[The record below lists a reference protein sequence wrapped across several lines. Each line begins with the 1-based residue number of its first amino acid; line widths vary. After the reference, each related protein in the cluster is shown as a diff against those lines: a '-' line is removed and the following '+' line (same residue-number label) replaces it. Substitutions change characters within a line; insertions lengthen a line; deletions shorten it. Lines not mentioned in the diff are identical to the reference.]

1 MSAADLHQHL
11 WPEPF
16 VELLRSR
23 RRAPYLRGWKLVTE
37 GEPSYEI
44 RPRDH
49 EVDRR
54 MEQDRAA
61 GIGLACVSLSA
72 PLGIESLPSDESGAL
87 LDAWHEG
94 ALDLPGHFA
103 AWASVTTAEPDV
115 VGLAER
121 LSGPFVGVQLPAT
134 TLGSPAGWH
143 AAGAVLR
150 VAELADKPVFV
161 HPGPVPPVA
170 GVPSWWAPVVGY
182 VAQLQAAW
190 WAWHAFGGRSQF
202 PRLRLVFAAGAGLA
216 PAHHERLTARGG
228 QFGPVDADVFVD
240 TSSYAA
246 QGLDALVRALGI
258 DVLVLGS
265 DRPYAEPLASL
276 LGEAATQAVRVANPR
291 RALGLSPGLETAD
304 TGTTAVTGRRVA

>member
-1 MSAADLHQHL
+1 MSGIDLHQHL
-11 WPEPF
+11 WPEPLL
-16 VELLRSR
+16 ELLRSR
-23 RRAPYLRGWKLVTE
+23 TRAPYLRGWQLVTA
-37 GEPSYEI
+37 GEPAYEI

-49 EVDRR
+49 EVGRR
-54 MEQDRAA
+54 IEQDRDA

-72 PLGIESLPSDESGAL
+72 PLGIESLPRDEAGVL

-94 ALDLPGHFA
+94 ALELPGHFA
-103 AWASVTTAEPDV
+103 AWASTTTEEPDL

-121 LSGPFVGVQLPAT
+121 LSGPFVGLQLPAT
-134 TLGSPAGWH
+134 ALGSPAGWH
-143 AAGAVLR
+143 TAGEVIR

-161 HPGPVPPVA
+161 HPGPVPPMV

-216 PAHHERLTARGG
+216 PVHHERLTARGG

-246 QGLDALVRALGI
+246 QGLDALVRVLGI
-258 DVLVLGS
+258 DALVLGS

-276 LGEAATQAVRVANPR
+276 LGEAATEAVRVANPR
-291 RALGLSPGLETAD
+291 RALGRSPQRETAG
-304 TGTTAVTGRRVA
+304 TGATSATSRRLA